1 LNEQLVELVWKVLSG
16 IPIDI
21 FDEDTH
27 EVWEGAVWELALPRN
42 EGDYSGSRE
51 IGAANLVS
59 AYNLLHLKLI
69 AASNSHQTLE
79 QFKQILTLLE
89 TRRLI
94 RRRPDRVRQ
103 TFKVV

>member
-1 LNEQLVELVWKVLSG
+1 
-16 IPIDI
+16 
-21 FDEDTH
+21 
-27 EVWEGAVWELALPRN
+27 
-42 EGDYSGSRE
+42 
-51 IGAANLVS
+51 VS

-69 AASNSHQTLE
+69 ATSNSHQTLE